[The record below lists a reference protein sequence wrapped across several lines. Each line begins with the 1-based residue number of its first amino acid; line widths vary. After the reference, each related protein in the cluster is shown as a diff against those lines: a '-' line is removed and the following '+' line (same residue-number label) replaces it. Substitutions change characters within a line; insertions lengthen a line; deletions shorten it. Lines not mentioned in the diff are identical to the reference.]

1 MRRVPVRALF
11 ALLLGL
17 GVAAFAAD
25 EDSTTT
31 GVPREQWRPMTE
43 IIERFTGMGYQVR
56 GIEDDDSLYEVEA
69 IDPNGLRVKAYVD
82 PVSGEIL
89 KERSDDD

>member
-1 MRRVPVRALF
+1 MRRVPVGALF

-56 GIEDDDSLYEVEA
+56 GIEDDDSLYEVGRRS
-69 IDPNGLRVKAYVD
+69 IPTG
-82 PVSGEIL
+82 SGSKPMWIRYRA
-89 KERSDDD
+89 KS